1 VLTHTLLLRS
11 CVLLCTRCVAAAQT
25 GNTVWLQRQHES
37 RLMPA
42 IITASIAALLALCLA
57 ATPAT
62 WAHFGFLFTH
72 SKAVHVMCIDLSLLT
87 LMSPFLVVADA
98 RARGVRLAQSPA
110 GAVFLG
116 LAMLAVPLVAPGV
129 YLLVRPVTPA
139 PKKRSTGSGRVRFG
153 QAVERL
159 VPSWASHFWPFS
171 GSVTGRGQL
180 RAAAGAARGRVARG
194 GRQLRHSAAAA
205 GSNAAAAGSNAA
217 AAGSS
222 LAANVVSAAQ
232 VPLPSGQQAHAAAD
246 AAAHA
251 AGATAGTAVHAAGFA
266 AGRVS
271 RGWQRVKQGAVRLFS
286 GGYPHL
292 ATAARSASADEGF
305 VEYQGEVE

>member
-1 VLTHTLLLRS
+1 
-11 CVLLCTRCVAAAQT
+11 
-25 GNTVWLQRQHES
+25 
-37 RLMPA
+37 MPA
-42 IITASIAALLALCLA
+42 IVTASIAAMLALCLA

-98 RARGVRLAQSPA
+98 RARGVHLAQNPA
-110 GAVFLG
+110 GAVCLG

-129 YLLVRPVTPA
+129 YLLMRPVSTS
-139 PKKRSTGSGRVRFG
+139 KKRSRGRVGFR
-153 QAVERL
+153 QTLRRL
-159 VPSWASHFWPFS
+159 VPSWVSHFWPF
-171 GSVTGRGQL
+171 GSVTGPAVAGQV

-205 GSNAAAAGSNAA
+205 AAAADSNAAAAGSNV
-217 AAGSS
+217 
-222 LAANVVSAAQ
+222 AANVVSAAQ
-232 VPLPSGQQAHAAAD
+232 VPLPSGQQLHAATD

-251 AGATAGTAVHAAGFA
+251 AGAA

-271 RGWQRVKQGAVRLFS
+271 RGWERVKQGAVRFFS

-292 ATAARSASADEGF
+292 ATAARTGSADEVF
-305 VEYQGEVE
+305 VDYHGELSDCWDPQVTLSQQPHLQLPCSCSAVHLGATKA